1 MGRPRVNVDPV
12 SVRPEPSARWL
23 DAPPSPT
30 QVHFTIDDT
39 PVSVAAGT
47 TILQAARDHG
57 IPIPVLCYQA
67 NERPLGVCRMC
78 SVDSGEETLVAACV
92 KPAADGMVVR
102 TNSPKAKQARR
113 MLLELLLADHPSPCA
128 RQQRS
133 ADCELETL
141 AIAEGILESRFRSR
155 PSSRGQDESSALLS
169 VNHDACIPCD
179 RCVRACNEVR
189 HNNVLGRAG
198 KGYEARIAFDLN
210 DPAGRS
216 SCISCGECLVSC
228 PTGALTNKTMVATA
242 LPAGEPTEVRF
253 LKQLPYFGE
262 ISGTFLELNKNAVVL
277 RRFRAGE
284 IICRQGEYGSTAFFI
299 LEGPANA
306 FLEMPYGGH
315 EKEPTQPGLWQRFAG
330 FFTRSGGD
338 SPQRSS
344 IPIDASI
351 DLPMNGRAAELG
363 PGDLFGEM
371 SCINHYPRSATVQ
384 AITDCVVLEML
395 RNVLD
400 MMLQRNPGMRALLDS
415 NYRSRTL
422 KAHLRATKLFAA
434 VSEDFLAGIAERA
447 LFRRVHKGDVI
458 CRQGTKADS
467 LSLVRTGFVKVI
479 EERAEGELVLAYLGR
494 GGYFGEAGLL
504 DGGACTTT
512 VVALETTD
520 LVQVWDHD
528 FEEMVRRF
536 PGVCRGFANVAESIR
551 EENKRQLLRSAS
563 RTKIDIP
570 LENFLRQGLMEANSV
585 LLLDLEKC
593 TRCDACVRACADAHD
608 GVTRLVREGLRF
620 DKYLVATSCRQCRD
634 PLCMVGCPVGAIR
647 RRGSLEVVI
656 EDWCIGCGL
665 CAENCPYG
673 SINMHPVA
681 VPEGNRAEP
690 GKHLVAMRKATS
702 CDLCTGLAEPS
713 CVYACPH
720 DAAHR
725 VDASRFFRG
734 MAAGGGPAPTGI

>member
-1 MGRPRVNVDPV
+1 MNRPRVTFDPV
-12 SVRPEPSARWL
+12 PLRPEPSASRL
-23 DAPPSPT
+23 DAPPGPT
-30 QVHFTIDDT
+30 QIQFTIDGT
-39 PVSVAAGT
+39 PVSVVPGT
-47 TILQAARDHG
+47 TILQAARQQG

-67 NERPLGVCRMC
+67 NERPVGVCRIC
-78 SVDSGEETLVAACV
+78 SVDAGEESLAAACV
-92 KPAADGMVVR
+92 KPAANGMEVR
-102 TNSPKAKQARR
+102 TNSPKVKQARR
-113 MLLELLLADHPSPCA
+113 TLLELLLADHCSPCG

-133 ADCELETL
+133 GDCELETL
-141 AIAEGILESRFRSR
+141 AIAEGALASRFRSR
-155 PSSRGQDESSALLS
+155 PSSRGRDESSRLLS
-169 VNHDACIPCD
+169 VNHDACILCD

-189 HNNVLGRAG
+189 HNNVLGRSG

-210 DPAGRS
+210 DPAGSS
-216 SCISCGECLVSC
+216 SCIGCGECLVSC
-228 PTGALTNKTMVATA
+228 PTGALTNKAAVATA
-242 LPAGEPTEVRF
+242 LPEGEPLEVRF
-253 LKQLPYFGE
+253 LKQLPYFEE
-262 ISGTFLELNKNAVVL
+262 ISGTFLDLNKNAVVL
-277 RRFRAGE
+277 RRFQRGD

-299 LEGPANA
+299 LEGQAEA
-306 FLEMPYGGH
+306 FLEKRDGGH
-315 EKEPTQPGLWQRFAG
+315 EKKATQSGIWQRFAG
-330 FFTRSGGD
+330 FLMPSARDEFAGRA
-338 SPQRSS
+338 S

-351 DLPMNGRAAELG
+351 DLPINGLAAELG

-371 SCINHYPRSATVQ
+371 SCISHYPRSATVQ

-400 MMLQRNPGMRALLDS
+400 TMLERIPGMRALLDS

-422 KAHLRATKLFAA
+422 KAHLRVTSLFAS
-434 VSEDFLAGIAERA
+434 VSEEFLGEIAERA
-447 LFRRVHKGDVI
+447 ELLRVRKGDVI

-467 LSLVRTGFVKVI
+467 LYLVRTGFVKVT
-479 EERAEGELVLAYLGR
+479 EDRPEGELVLAYLGR

-504 DGGACTTT
+504 DGGARTAT
-512 VVALETTD
+512 VIALETTD
-520 LVQVWDHD
+520 LVRVLDHD
-528 FEEMVRRF
+528 FQEMVHRF
-536 PGVCRGFANVAESIR
+536 PGVRRSLRDAAEIIRGQN
-551 EENKRQLLRSAS
+551 RQPIHSGS
-563 RTKIDIP
+563 RTKIDVP

-665 CAENCPYG
+665 CADNCPYG
-673 SINMHPVA
+673 SISMHPVA
-681 VPEGNRAEP
+681 VPH
-690 GKHLVAMRKATS
+690 GKPAGRGQDIIARRKATS

-725 VDASRFFRG
+725 VDANQFFREL
-734 MAAGGGPAPTGI
+734 AAGGAPSSTVI